1 MNDPSPLSLLRLS
14 RQDLPLGAPALARF
28 LIGKLLVHQVG
39 GLLLSGRIVETEAYL
54 ADDPS
59 CHGFNGITKR
69 NRSLFLTRGHAYV
82 YLSYGCWP
90 LLNVSAGEDG
100 EGTGVLF
107 RALEP
112 RDGLDAMRSAF
123 PNIKARDLARGP
135 GRLAR
140 AMQVGMEL
148 DGLDFC
154 APGPLWLSP
163 GSREPAEIGAS
174 VRIGITK
181 AADLPLRFFEKG
193 NAFVSGPRSL
203 NLTTVPNPP

>member
-1 MNDPSPLSLLRLS
+1 MNGPSSHSLRRLR
-14 RQDLPLGAPALARF
+14 REDLPSEAPALARF
-28 LIGKLLVHQVG
+28 LIGKMLVHRVG
-39 GLLLSGRIVETEAYL
+39 DLLLSGRIVETEAYL

-59 CHGFNGITKR
+59 CHGFNGVTKR
-69 NRSLFLTRGHAYV
+69 NRSLFLPRGHSYV

-90 LLNVSAGEDG
+90 LLNISAGEAG

-112 RDGLDAMRSAF
+112 VDGLEAMRTAF
-123 PNIKARDLARGP
+123 PHVKDRDLARGP

-140 AMQVGMEL
+140 AMRVGMEL

-154 APGPLWLSP
+154 GEGPLWLAP
-163 GSREPAEIGAS
+163 ASRESRALGAS

-181 AADLPLRFFEKG
+181 AADLPLRFFERDSP
-193 NAFVSGPRSL
+193 FVSGPRSL
-203 NLTTVPNPP
+203 NAMVQPGAL